1 MPTHDTQNR
10 ARTAPEDSADSAGP
24 ASPEQHI
31 LQYRAEAAP
40 HPRGIAEK
48 FLAEIARHF
57 AVHFVEFPMSPRL
70 NDNLPDDFRTEIGE
84 NHGGIDFL
92 TGKFFAF
99 PVDMRNAMSIF
110 QLSKCRLDT
119 PSRMVKLLYLTCSD
133 RGRQRSRQRLIFP
146 GAEL

>member
-1 MPTHDTQNR
+1 MPSHDTQNR

-57 AVHFVEFPMSPRL
+57 AVHFVELPALPRL
-70 NDNLPDDFRTEIGE
+70 NDSLSDDFRTEIRE

-99 PVDMRNAMSIF
+99 PVDMRNAVSIF

-119 PSRMVKLLYLTCSD
+119 PSCMVKLFYLTCSD